1 MKTETL
7 AIARRPLGRERLR
20 RMVDDGVEG
29 IRAIVMVPFDDVV
42 AARGWE
48 VVSALVENAAIE
60 AMCHTSRA
68 RVLADRAP
76 DGTRWHRIDHVRA
89 QNAIRD
95 GLTLRTG
102 NGTRSRT
109 KACEDAS
116 RFFRFSQKRVAQSDL
131 R

>member
-7 AIARRPLGRERLR
+7 AIARWPLGRERLR

-60 AMCHTSRA
+60 PCAIPLELEYWPIGLQTE
-68 RVLADRAP
+68 P
-76 DGTRWHRIDHVRA
+76 DDTASIMFE
-89 QNAIRD
+89 
-95 GLTLRTG
+95 LRM
-102 NGTRSRT
+102 
-109 KACEDAS
+109 
-116 RFFRFSQKRVAQSDL
+116 RFEMA
-131 R
+131 